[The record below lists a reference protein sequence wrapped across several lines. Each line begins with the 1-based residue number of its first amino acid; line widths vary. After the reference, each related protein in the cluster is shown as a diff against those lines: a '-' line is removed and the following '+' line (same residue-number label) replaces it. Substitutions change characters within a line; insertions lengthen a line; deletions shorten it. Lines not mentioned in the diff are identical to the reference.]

1 MDSKSQAKTQA
12 IDSFYALALQLRC
25 YGIPAGVSA
34 EDARSLMDKSIEK
47 LRRQVSATI
56 SFTGKDTKLI
66 VLPEYLLTGFPSGDS
81 TASWIQKAAIAPEG
95 KEYEKLS
102 AVAQE
107 NGVFLAGNAYEV
119 DPNFTDIF
127 FQTCFI
133 IDPSGDVILRY
144 RRMNSLY
151 SPSPHDVWDRYLDIY
166 GEQSIF
172 PVVKTAIGNLGAV
185 ASEEI
190 LFPEVARCLLTKGV
204 EVIVHPSSEI
214 FGPVQTPKDIC
225 KQARA
230 IENMVYVVSANTAGI
245 TNSQLPESSAN
256 GGSRIIDYRGRILAS
271 TGTGESMSAFAEIDL
286 SALRRARRRESM
298 DNLVARQRY
307 EIYVNSFRRARGM
320 PGNALIKENKLSPR
334 ELQRETISQLARF
347 ELI

>member
-1 MDSKSQAKTQA
+1 MHQDSQPKTPA
-12 IDSFYALALQLRC
+12 IEAYQALALQLRC
-25 YGIPAGVSA
+25 YAIPAGVTVD
-34 EDARSLMDKSIEK
+34 DARSLMDKSIEK
-47 LRRQVSATI
+47 LRRQVSA
-56 SFTGKDTKLI
+56 SLAFCGKDTKLV
-66 VLPEYLLTGFPSGDS
+66 VLPEYLLTGFPNGESQE
-81 TASWIQKAAIAPEG
+81 AWVQKAALDPVG
-95 KEYEKLS
+95 KEYDKLS
-102 AVAQE
+102 SIAQE
-107 NGVFLAGNAYEV
+107 HAIFLAGNAYEQ
-119 DPNFTDIF
+119 DPNFPDLF
-127 FQTCFI
+127 FQTCFV
-133 IDPSGDVILRY
+133 IDPSGSIVLRY

-172 PVVKTAIGNLGAV
+172 PVAKTAIGNIGAV

-204 EVIVHPSSEI
+204 EVIIHSSSEI
-214 FGPVQTPKDIC
+214 FGPQPSPKDIC

-245 TNSQLPESSAN
+245 TNSHLPESSAN
-256 GGSRIIDYRGRILAS
+256 GGSRIIDYRGRILAT

-286 SALRRARRRESM
+286 AALRRARRRESM

-307 EIYVNSFRRARGM
+307 EVYVNSFRRARGM
-320 PGNALIKENKLSPR
+320 QGNGLSGAKQINPR